1 MATRRP
7 QQHAPKPAEQ
17 ASETGPAEEQAA
29 PAPAPAPTVGDY
41 PGLDADTVHRLYHKP
56 PAGYV
61 KPKFPSSI

>member
-7 QQHAPKPAEQ
+7 QQPTPAPPAGETGPADEQTVEAPKPAP
-17 ASETGPAEEQAA
+17 TG
-29 PAPAPAPTVGDY
+29 GDY